1 MALAISAL
9 ERPAN
14 ASSFLFKMMGKMDRT
29 AGGLK
34 QPGPRDLGVQNLGSW
49 KLAVHDRSTK
59 HTQPFF
65 PSLAVSK
72 PCRVSTRTLASA
84 DIEGGAALRAN
95 ATSALRS
102 AMRYGSTGPMVG
114 CGVSPARAQG
124 GLSLTHAPTRC
135 SEIARAAPLVL
146 RAPCAR

>member
-9 ERPAN
+9 ESPAN
-14 ASSFLFKMMGKMDRT
+14 ANSFLFRTIGTMDRT

-34 QPGPRDLGVQNLGSW
+34 QAGPRDLGVQNRGSL
-49 KLAVHDRSTK
+49 KAAVNDRSTK

-72 PCRVSTRTLASA
+72 PCRVSTRTVASA

-95 ATSALRS
+95 AISALRS
-102 AMRYGSTGPMVG
+102 AMRYGSTDPMVG
-114 CGVSPARAQG
+114 AGVSPARAQG
-124 GLSLTHAPTRC
+124 GLSVTNAAKSC
-135 SEIARAAPLVL
+135 SE
-146 RAPCAR
+146 